1 VKPAVCEL
9 SSRNGN
15 PSYEPEPQPLT
26 ERAPW
31 LIYGVLGVSSLAV
44 AVVLADIGRKA
55 IAAHDAASVAS
66 GATGKP

>member
-1 VKPAVCEL
+1 
-9 SSRNGN
+9 
-15 PSYEPEPQPLT
+15 
-26 ERAPW
+26 
-31 LIYGVLGVSSLAV
+31 LGVSSLAV